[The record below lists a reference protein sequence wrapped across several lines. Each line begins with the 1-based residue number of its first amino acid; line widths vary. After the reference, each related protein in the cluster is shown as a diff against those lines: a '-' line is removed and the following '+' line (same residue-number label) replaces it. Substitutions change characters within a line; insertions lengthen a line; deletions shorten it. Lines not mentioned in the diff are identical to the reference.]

1 MGWVCKYCSTNNE
14 DRDAQ
19 CIVCDKPKASSTI
32 CTLTAKRI
40 RDLNLRG
47 DVIIPLEFNV
57 IGEDAFSNRTDITSV
72 TLHSDVRKIMKNA
85 FYGCKN
91 LQRVIARGELEYIG
105 SKAFYD
111 CKKLSSSNRPRAQK
125 VSDDAYAVAPE
136 PVVSSRP
143 SVSIRTPTTS
153 STTHRTIYTSTS
165 SSSSSTGMKVIAWT
179 ILAVFALALIV
190 PLFIA
195 VASNYEPYWWS
206 WLIGIGGGLVVLFL
220 VWVISI
226 MFEDSFE
233 SCSVATVLFWIL
245 SIVNLILLFSFKEDY
260 GTISSLFNLLFA
272 LGILVATISAFS
284 NRKPVCATFAILML
298 VANVIMLFASP
309 AII

>member
-14 DRDAQ
+14 DSDAQ

-105 SKAFYD
+105 SKAFFD
-111 CKKLSSSNRPRAQK
+111 CKKLSSGNRPKAQR
-125 VSDDAYAVAPE
+125 VSDDAFSVAPE
-136 PVVSSRP
+136 PSVSSRP
-143 SVSIRTPTTS
+143 SVSTRPTTTS
-153 STTHRTIYTSTS
+153 STTYRTTYTSTS

-179 ILAVFALALIV
+179 ILIVFALAFIV

-195 VASNYEPYWWS
+195 VASNYESHWWS
-206 WLIGIGGGLVVLFL
+206 WLIGIGGGLVILFL

-245 SIVNLILLFSFKEDY
+245 SIVNLILLSSMKEDY
-260 GTISSLFNLLFA
+260 GAISSLFNLLFA
-272 LGILVATISAFS
+272 LGILVATISAFG
-284 NRKPVCATFAILML
+284 NRKPVCAIFAILML